1 MIMRVIEKIFE
12 NIRDLPTLPTVYLA
26 LSEVMADP
34 RSTAQSISQIVSS
47 DLASA
52 SRVLRLANSVLYGFP
67 GQIDTIS
74 RAVVVL
80 GFDEVRNLVLATSVL
95 DLFSKQ
101 DSAFDFRPG
110 DFWAHSIGV
119 GIATR
124 LIGQAC
130 RLADVENLFVAGILH
145 DIGKLVFFEYAE
157 KEFTRALDQANKCQQ
172 PLWESEK
179 EILGMDHSQ
188 GGLLLVE
195 NWNLPPAIQKAICGH
210 HAGLIGEPPDPLVAA
225 VHLADTLARALEL
238 GFGGDDLIPRPSE
251 QAWEVLGLPPNTLT
265 EITPHILQQFEE
277 ATKIMG
283 LQ

>member
-1 MIMRVIEKIFE
+1 VIEKIIE

-34 RSTAQSISQIVSS
+34 QSTARDISQIVSA

-52 SRVLRLANSVLYGFP
+52 SRVLRLANSVLYGYP

-101 DSAFDFRPG
+101 DSAFDFRPA
-110 DFWAHSIGV
+110 DFWAHSLGV

-124 LIGQAC
+124 IIGQAC
-130 RLADVENLFVAGILH
+130 RLPNREDLFVAGILH
-145 DIGKLVFFEYAE
+145 DIGKLAFFEFAE

-172 PLWESEK
+172 PLWESEI
-179 EILGMDHSQ
+179 EILGMDHSR
-188 GGLLLVE
+188 GGGLLVE
-195 NWNLPPAIQKAICGH
+195 NWNLPLSIQKAICGH
-210 HAGLIGEPPDPLVAA
+210 HTGLNGEPPDPLVAA
-225 VHLADTLARALEL
+225 VHIADTLVRALEL
-238 GFGGDDLIPRPSE
+238 GFGGDDLIPRPQE
-251 QAWEVLGLPPNTLT
+251 QAWEVLGLPTNTLT
-265 EITPHILQQFEE
+265 EMTPAVLQQFEE
-277 ATKIMG
+277 ATIIMG
-283 LQ
+283 LH

>member
-1 MIMRVIEKIFE
+1 MKVIERIFQ

-26 LSEVMADP
+26 LSEVIADP
-34 RSTAQSISQIVSS
+34 RSTAQDISQIVSN
-47 DLASA
+47 DPASA

-80 GFDEVRNLVLATSVL
+80 GFDEVRNLVLATSVM

-130 RLADVENLFVAGILH
+130 RLSHVENLFVAGILH
-145 DIGKLVFFEYAE
+145 DIGKLVFFEFAE
-157 KEFTRALDQANKCQQ
+157 KEFTRALDQSNKCHQ
-172 PLWESEK
+172 PLWEAEL

-188 GGLLLVE
+188 GGRLLAE
-195 NWNLPPAIQKAICGH
+195 TWDLPPAIQKAIYSH
-210 HAGLIGEPPDPLVAA
+210 HAGLSGEPPEPLVAA
-225 VHLADTLARALEL
+225 VHIADTLVRALEL
-238 GFGGDDLIPRPSE
+238 GFGGDDLIPRPNE

-265 EITPHILQQFEE
+265 EITPPILQQFEE

-283 LQ
+283 LH

>member
-1 MIMRVIEKIFE
+1 MKVIEKILE
-12 NIRDLPTLPTVYLA
+12 NIRELPTLPTVYLA
-26 LSEVMADP
+26 LSEVITDP
-34 RSTAQSISQIVSS
+34 RSTAQDVSQIIST

-80 GFDEVRNLVLATSVL
+80 GFDEVRNLVLATSVM

-101 DSAFDFRPG
+101 DSAFDFRPV
-110 DFWAHSIGV
+110 DFWTHSLGV

-124 LIGQAC
+124 IIGRTC
-130 RLADVENLFVAGILH
+130 RLPEEENLFLAGILH
-145 DIGKLVFFEYAE
+145 DIGKLLFFEFAE

-172 PLWESEK
+172 PLWQTEL
-179 EILGMDHSQ
+179 EILGIDHSQ
-188 GGLLLVE
+188 GGRLLVE
-195 NWNLPPAIQKAICGH
+195 NWNLPPAIQNAIYGH
-210 HAGLIGEPPDPLVAA
+210 HSGSVGEPPDPLVAA
-225 VHLADTLARALEL
+225 VHMADTLVRALEL
-238 GFGGDDLIPRPSE
+238 GFGGDDLIPRPNA

-265 EITPHILQQFEE
+265 ELTPAVLQQFEE

-283 LQ
+283 LH

>member
-1 MIMRVIEKIFE
+1 MRVIEKIIK
-12 NIRDLPTLPTVYLA
+12 NIRDLSTLPTVYLA
-26 LSEVMADP
+26 LSEVMANP
-34 RSTAQSISQIVSS
+34 RSTAQAISQIVSS
-47 DLASA
+47 DPSSA

-67 GQIDTIS
+67 GRIDTIS

-80 GFDEVRNLVLATSVL
+80 GFDEVRNLVLASSVL

-124 LIGQAC
+124 MIGQAC
-130 RLADVENLFVAGILH
+130 RLSNAENLFVAGILH
-145 DIGKLVFFEYAE
+145 DIGKLVFFEFAE

-172 PLWESEK
+172 PLWESEM

-188 GGLLLVE
+188 GGRLLVE

-210 HAGLIGEPPDPLVAA
+210 HAWLTGELPDPLVAA
-225 VHLADTLARALEL
+225 VHIADTLVRALEL
-238 GFGGDDLIPRPSE
+238 GFGGDDLIPRPNE

-265 EITPHILQQFEE
+265 EMTPQILQQFEE

-283 LQ
+283 LH